1 VNLARRTVIA
11 ASALFACAAFSEPPN
26 TVAFRAADE
35 VEVSGISYGSG
46 RNAVLLVPGGHGVGE
61 TWDMQARRLA
71 KAGFRVLAID
81 YRGRGR
87 LTNVPP
93 DDEKAN
99 LDVIGAARQLRAEGA
114 ERISVVGA
122 SWGGWA
128 AATAA
133 IAEPDLFDRV
143 VLLAHSAF
151 DDPER
156 LAARKL
162 FIVGSDDRNGSGLRR
177 LEWISEQFQ
186 QTPQPKT
193 LVVLDSAAHAQ
204 FLFLTPEGEKLYEEI
219 EGFLLAP

>member
-1 VNLARRTVIA
+1 VIA
-11 ASALFACAAFSEPPN
+11 ASALFACAAFTAPPDH
-26 TVAFRAADE
+26 VAFRAADE

-46 RNAVLLVPGGHGVGE
+46 RNAILLVPGSHGVGE

-87 LTNVPP
+87 LTIVPP
-93 DDEKAN
+93 DDEKAH
-99 LDVIGAARQLRAEGA
+99 LDVVGAARQLRAEGA

-133 IAEPDLFDRV
+133 IAEPGLFDRV
-143 VLLAHSAF
+143 VLIAHSAF
-151 DDPER
+151 DDPEK

-162 FIVGSDDRNGSGLRR
+162 FIVAGEDRDGRGRPR

-186 QTPQPKT
+186 QTPQPKA
-193 LVVLDSAAHAQ
+193 LVVLDSSAHAQ
-204 FLFLTPEGEKLYEEI
+204 FLFLTPEGDRLYEEI
-219 EGFLLAP
+219 ERFLLAP